1 MTTLAFDSA
10 VTFRWHDEDGRM
22 HVDRSNLTRVQVAP
36 YYGREIPDSERLGL
50 DPEKIYYGYRPAEE
64 LSDPET
70 VRSVIGIPI
79 QLNHHLDYP
88 DAPAKDT
95 RVGSTGDSAKF
106 DGTYLSNS
114 LHIQDADACARIRDG
129 SMRQLSLAYHYEPEM
144 RSGEWNG
151 QTYDF
156 IMRRIRGQHL
166 ALVEEGR
173 AGSSCIVEDHALEL
187 GEKAMNEE
195 TPIKA
200 GDAPEVEETEVRIA
214 DEIGR
219 LADDLRDLHETT
231 ETGEIVDNETAV
243 TEDTDKAAKIEAIVE
258 AFKQRG
264 ATDEEAA
271 ALLQALNELATA
283 EPQAADEE
291 VDPTAAT
298 DEEAEAEKAEEV
310 NPVVE
315 AAKAAGVDADNPE
328 VLKAFEAGMNF
339 KGEAEDE
346 EPEAAADEEEQP
358 ATAQDAAI
366 RKLEQKFDAI
376 DECRKVLGRVRA
388 SAFDSAG
395 AVYLAALK
403 QMGAPMRGVTKMN
416 AQAVYLGFISGQKSA
431 AKGIAQDSKLDESA
445 TVDLATG
452 INVRL

>member
-1 MTTLAFDSA
+1 
-10 VTFRWHDEDGRM
+10 M

-88 DAPAKDT
+88 DAPPRT
-95 RVGSTGDSAKF
+95 RAWVRLGIGEVH
-106 DGTYLSNS
+106 GTYLSNS

-328 VLKAFEAGMNF
+328 VLKPSR
-339 KGEAEDE
+339 
-346 EPEAAADEEEQP
+346 PE
-358 ATAQDAAI
+358 
-366 RKLEQKFDAI
+366 
-376 DECRKVLGRVRA
+376 
-388 SAFDSAG
+388 
-395 AVYLAALK
+395 
-403 QMGAPMRGVTKMN
+403 
-416 AQAVYLGFISGQKSA
+416 
-431 AKGIAQDSKLDESA
+431 
-445 TVDLATG
+445 
-452 INVRL
+452 

>member
-1 MTTLAFDSA
+1 MS
-10 VTFRWHDEDGRM
+10 
-22 HVDRSNLTRVQVAP
+22 
-36 YYGREIPDSERLGL
+36 
-50 DPEKIYYGYRPAEE
+50 
-64 LSDPET
+64 
-70 VRSVIGIPI
+70 
-79 QLNHHLDYP
+79 
-88 DAPAKDT
+88 
-95 RVGSTGDSAKF
+95 
-106 DGTYLSNS
+106 
-114 LHIQDADACARIRDG
+114 
-129 SMRQLSLAYHYEPEM
+129 
-144 RSGEWNG
+144 
-151 QTYDF
+151 
-156 IMRRIRGQHL
+156 
-166 ALVEEGR
+166 
-173 AGSSCIVEDHALEL
+173 
-187 GEKAMNEE
+187 EE

-346 EPEAAADEEEQP
+346 EPEAEDEECAADQDEPACDEEPEAAADEEEQP

>member
-1 MTTLAFDSA
+1 
-10 VTFRWHDEDGRM
+10 
-22 HVDRSNLTRVQVAP
+22 
-36 YYGREIPDSERLGL
+36 
-50 DPEKIYYGYRPAEE
+50 
-64 LSDPET
+64 
-70 VRSVIGIPI
+70 
-79 QLNHHLDYP
+79 
-88 DAPAKDT
+88 
-95 RVGSTGDSAKF
+95 
-106 DGTYLSNS
+106 
-114 LHIQDADACARIRDG
+114 
-129 SMRQLSLAYHYEPEM
+129 
-144 RSGEWNG
+144 
-151 QTYDF
+151 
-156 IMRRIRGQHL
+156 
-166 ALVEEGR
+166 
-173 AGSSCIVEDHALEL
+173 
-187 GEKAMNEE
+187 MNEE

-346 EPEAAADEEEQP
+346 EPEAEDEECAADQDEPACDEESEAAADEEEQP

-395 AVYLAALK
+395 SVYLAALK

-431 AKGIAQDSKLDESA
+431 AKGVAQDSKLDESA

>member
-1 MTTLAFDSA
+1 
-10 VTFRWHDEDGRM
+10 
-22 HVDRSNLTRVQVAP
+22 
-36 YYGREIPDSERLGL
+36 
-50 DPEKIYYGYRPAEE
+50 
-64 LSDPET
+64 
-70 VRSVIGIPI
+70 
-79 QLNHHLDYP
+79 
-88 DAPAKDT
+88 
-95 RVGSTGDSAKF
+95 
-106 DGTYLSNS
+106 
-114 LHIQDADACARIRDG
+114 
-129 SMRQLSLAYHYEPEM
+129 
-144 RSGEWNG
+144 
-151 QTYDF
+151 
-156 IMRRIRGQHL
+156 
-166 ALVEEGR
+166 
-173 AGSSCIVEDHALEL
+173 
-187 GEKAMNEE
+187 MNEE

-298 DEEAEAEKAEEV
+298 DEEAEAEKAEAEKAEEV

-346 EPEAAADEEEQP
+346 EPEAEDEECAADQDEPACDEEP
-358 ATAQDAAI
+358 A
-366 RKLEQKFDAI
+366 K
-376 DECRKVLGRVRA
+376 DEEPE
-388 SAFDSAG
+388 
-395 AVYLAALK
+395 ALS
-403 QMGAPMRGVTKMN
+403 
-416 AQAVYLGFISGQKSA
+416 LIH
-431 AKGIAQDSKLDESA
+431 I
-445 TVDLATG
+445 
-452 INVRL
+452 

>member
-1 MTTLAFDSA
+1 
-10 VTFRWHDEDGRM
+10 
-22 HVDRSNLTRVQVAP
+22 
-36 YYGREIPDSERLGL
+36 
-50 DPEKIYYGYRPAEE
+50 
-64 LSDPET
+64 
-70 VRSVIGIPI
+70 
-79 QLNHHLDYP
+79 
-88 DAPAKDT
+88 
-95 RVGSTGDSAKF
+95 
-106 DGTYLSNS
+106 
-114 LHIQDADACARIRDG
+114 
-129 SMRQLSLAYHYEPEM
+129 
-144 RSGEWNG
+144 
-151 QTYDF
+151 
-156 IMRRIRGQHL
+156 
-166 ALVEEGR
+166 
-173 AGSSCIVEDHALEL
+173 
-187 GEKAMNEE
+187 MNEE

-231 ETGEIVDNETAV
+231 ETGKIVDNETTV
-243 TEDTDKAAKIEAIVE
+243 TEDNDKAAKIEAIVE

-339 KGEAEDE
+339 KGEADDEEPEAEDEECAADQDEPACDE

-358 ATAQDAAI
+358 AAAQDAAI

>member
-1 MTTLAFDSA
+1 
-10 VTFRWHDEDGRM
+10 
-22 HVDRSNLTRVQVAP
+22 
-36 YYGREIPDSERLGL
+36 
-50 DPEKIYYGYRPAEE
+50 
-64 LSDPET
+64 
-70 VRSVIGIPI
+70 
-79 QLNHHLDYP
+79 
-88 DAPAKDT
+88 
-95 RVGSTGDSAKF
+95 
-106 DGTYLSNS
+106 
-114 LHIQDADACARIRDG
+114 
-129 SMRQLSLAYHYEPEM
+129 
-144 RSGEWNG
+144 
-151 QTYDF
+151 
-156 IMRRIRGQHL
+156 
-166 ALVEEGR
+166 
-173 AGSSCIVEDHALEL
+173 
-187 GEKAMNEE
+187 MNEE

-231 ETGEIVDNETAV
+231 ETGEIVDNETTV
-243 TEDTDKAAKIEAIVE
+243 TEDNDKGAKIEAIVE

-264 ATDEEAA
+264 ANDEEAA

-339 KGEAEDE
+339 KGEAEDEEPEAEDEECAADQDEPACDE

-431 AKGIAQDSKLDESA
+431 AKGVAQDSKLDESA

>member
-1 MTTLAFDSA
+1 
-10 VTFRWHDEDGRM
+10 
-22 HVDRSNLTRVQVAP
+22 
-36 YYGREIPDSERLGL
+36 
-50 DPEKIYYGYRPAEE
+50 
-64 LSDPET
+64 
-70 VRSVIGIPI
+70 
-79 QLNHHLDYP
+79 
-88 DAPAKDT
+88 
-95 RVGSTGDSAKF
+95 
-106 DGTYLSNS
+106 
-114 LHIQDADACARIRDG
+114 
-129 SMRQLSLAYHYEPEM
+129 
-144 RSGEWNG
+144 
-151 QTYDF
+151 
-156 IMRRIRGQHL
+156 
-166 ALVEEGR
+166 
-173 AGSSCIVEDHALEL
+173 
-187 GEKAMNEE
+187 MNEE

-346 EPEAAADEEEQP
+346 EPEAEDEECAADQDEPACDEEPEAAADEEEQP

>member
-1 MTTLAFDSA
+1 
-10 VTFRWHDEDGRM
+10 
-22 HVDRSNLTRVQVAP
+22 
-36 YYGREIPDSERLGL
+36 
-50 DPEKIYYGYRPAEE
+50 
-64 LSDPET
+64 
-70 VRSVIGIPI
+70 
-79 QLNHHLDYP
+79 
-88 DAPAKDT
+88 
-95 RVGSTGDSAKF
+95 
-106 DGTYLSNS
+106 
-114 LHIQDADACARIRDG
+114 
-129 SMRQLSLAYHYEPEM
+129 
-144 RSGEWNG
+144 
-151 QTYDF
+151 
-156 IMRRIRGQHL
+156 
-166 ALVEEGR
+166 
-173 AGSSCIVEDHALEL
+173 
-187 GEKAMNEE
+187 MNEE

-231 ETGEIVDNETAV
+231 ETGEIVDNETTV
-243 TEDTDKAAKIEAIVE
+243 TEDNDKAAKIEAIVE

-346 EPEAAADEEEQP
+346 EPEAEDEECAADQDEPACDEEPEAAADEEEQP
-358 ATAQDAAI
+358 AAAQDAAI

>member
-200 GDAPEVEETEVRIA
+200 
-214 DEIGR
+214 
-219 LADDLRDLHETT
+219 
-231 ETGEIVDNETAV
+231 
-243 TEDTDKAAKIEAIVE
+243 AKIEAIVE

-339 KGEAEDE
+339 KGEAEDEEPEAEDEECAADQDEPACDEEPAEDE

>member
-1 MTTLAFDSA
+1 
-10 VTFRWHDEDGRM
+10 
-22 HVDRSNLTRVQVAP
+22 
-36 YYGREIPDSERLGL
+36 
-50 DPEKIYYGYRPAEE
+50 
-64 LSDPET
+64 
-70 VRSVIGIPI
+70 
-79 QLNHHLDYP
+79 
-88 DAPAKDT
+88 
-95 RVGSTGDSAKF
+95 
-106 DGTYLSNS
+106 
-114 LHIQDADACARIRDG
+114 
-129 SMRQLSLAYHYEPEM
+129 
-144 RSGEWNG
+144 
-151 QTYDF
+151 
-156 IMRRIRGQHL
+156 
-166 ALVEEGR
+166 
-173 AGSSCIVEDHALEL
+173 
-187 GEKAMNEE
+187 MNEE

-346 EPEAAADEEEQP
+346 EPEAEDEECAADQDEPACDEEPEAAADEEEQP

-431 AKGIAQDSKLDESA
+431 AKGVAQDSKLDESA

>member
-1 MTTLAFDSA
+1 
-10 VTFRWHDEDGRM
+10 
-22 HVDRSNLTRVQVAP
+22 
-36 YYGREIPDSERLGL
+36 
-50 DPEKIYYGYRPAEE
+50 
-64 LSDPET
+64 
-70 VRSVIGIPI
+70 
-79 QLNHHLDYP
+79 
-88 DAPAKDT
+88 
-95 RVGSTGDSAKF
+95 
-106 DGTYLSNS
+106 
-114 LHIQDADACARIRDG
+114 
-129 SMRQLSLAYHYEPEM
+129 
-144 RSGEWNG
+144 
-151 QTYDF
+151 
-156 IMRRIRGQHL
+156 
-166 ALVEEGR
+166 
-173 AGSSCIVEDHALEL
+173 
-187 GEKAMNEE
+187 MNEE

-346 EPEAAADEEEQP
+346 EPEAEDEECAADQDEPACDEKPAEDEEPEAAADEEEQP

-431 AKGIAQDSKLDESA
+431 AKGVAQDSKLDESA